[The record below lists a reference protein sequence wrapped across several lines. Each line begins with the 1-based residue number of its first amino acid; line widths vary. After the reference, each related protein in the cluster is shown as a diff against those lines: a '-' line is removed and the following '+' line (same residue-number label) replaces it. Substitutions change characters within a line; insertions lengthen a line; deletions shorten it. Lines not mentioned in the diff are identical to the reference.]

1 MSELPDVYTTD
12 TEWDADSEQIKQQ
25 MREETEKAKKI
36 HGAPTMQLGEV
47 MLSIFVKPNTCI

>member
-1 MSELPDVYTTD
+1 MSELPDVYTD